1 MQNFWQDLRYGARM
15 LWKNP
20 GFALIAVITLALGIG
35 ANTSIFS
42 VVNAVLLQAL
52 PYRDSDRL
60 VMVWEHNRPRNRPMN
75 VVNAGNYSDWRAQ
88 NGVFEDMAA
97 FADTRSVLTGEGEPE
112 EVGTQLATPN
122 LFSVLG
128 VNAIIGRTFT
138 PDDGKPNQ
146 PRAVMLGYGFWQR
159 RFGGDPEVIG
169 RKILLNRNEAII
181 VGVLPPD
188 FRWFIKQGSLTGNA
202 SEIWTAFALTNEM
215 LQRQGRFLSVVARLK
230 PGVTS
235 ERAQVEMSDIG
246 ARLES
251 QYKEFNTGWGV
262 NVVPLRRQ
270 LTGEIR
276 LALLVLLAA
285 VAFVV
290 LIACANV
297 ANLLLA
303 RAAVRQREIA
313 VRSALG
319 AGRARVVR
327 QLFTE
332 SLLLALLGG
341 AAGLLLAWVGTKALV
356 SLSPPDLVNLQ
367 GVKVSAPVLLFTL
380 GVSLLTGVVFGLAP
394 AFETS
399 RLNLSDAL
407 KEGKGVIGGAR
418 ARGMRNAF
426 VVAEVAL
433 ALVLLVG
440 AGLMM
445 RSFAH
450 LQGVD
455 PGFDA
460 RKVLT
465 MRVALPGAKYR
476 QDQQRIDFFKRAVEK
491 LRALPGVESAGAI
504 SFLPFAAPP
513 AGTGFDIEGQPKQPA
528 GQGHVTRVAVTDAHY
543 FEAMRIPLRRGRL
556 FTEQEATT
564 MRHVV
569 VINEALARRYFTGE
583 DPLGKRLTIDMKDEN
598 LPCEVIGVVG
608 DVKHEALDAPAEPMS
623 YWPHPELV
631 YSNMTLVV
639 RTRGAGNTENL
650 AAPARE
656 VIHSL
661 DAEQPVADVRTMEG
675 WLGRSLSR
683 SRFST
688 LLLAVFAG
696 VAALLAGV
704 GIYGVMSYSVA
715 QRTHEVGIRLAL
727 GARGRD
733 VLRLVVGQGMK
744 LASIGLALG
753 LAVAV
758 ALTRL
763 MEKLLFGVSPTD
775 PLTFIVVALMIIVVA
790 LLACWLP
797 ARRAARVD
805 PMIALRYE

>member
-1 MQNFWQDLRYGARM
+1 MQTLLQDLRFGARM

-52 PYRDSDRL
+52 PYRDADRL
-60 VMVWEHNRPRNRPMN
+60 VMVWEHNRPRNRQMN
-75 VVNAGNYSDWRAQ
+75 VVNPGNYSDWRAQ

-97 FADTRSVLTGEGEPE
+97 FADRGYVLTGDGEPE
-112 EVGTQLATPN
+112 EVAAQIATPN

-138 PDDGKPNQ
+138 PDDGMPNQ
-146 PRAVMLGYGFWQR
+146 PRAVMLGYSFWQR
-159 RFGGDPEVIG
+159 RFGGDQEVIG
-169 RKILLNRNEAII
+169 RKIILNRNEAII

-188 FRWFIKQGSLTGNA
+188 FRWGNA
-202 SEIWTAFALTNEM
+202 SEIWSAFALTNEM
-215 LQRQGRFLSVVARLK
+215 LQRRGRSLSVVARLK
-230 PGVTS
+230 PGVTI

-262 NVVPLRRQ
+262 NVIPLREQ

-285 VAFVV
+285 VAFVL

-303 RAAVRQREIA
+303 RGAVRQREIA

-319 AGRARVVR
+319 AGRTRVVR
-327 QLFTE
+327 QLLTE

-341 AAGLLLAWVGTKALV
+341 TAGLLLAWLGTKTLV

-380 GVSLLTGVVFGLAP
+380 AISILTGAVFGLAP

-445 RSFAH
+445 RSFAQ

-465 MRVALPGAKYR
+465 MRVALPGAKYT

-491 LRALPGVESAGAI
+491 LRTLPGVESAGAI

-513 AGTGFDIEGQPKQPA
+513 AGTRFDIEGQPKQPA
-528 GQGHVTRVAVTDAHY
+528 GQDHVTRVAVTDAHY

-569 VINEALARRYFTGE
+569 VINEALARRYFPGE
-583 DPLGKRLTIDMKDEN
+583 DPLGKRLTIFMKNEN

-608 DVKHEALDAPAEPMS
+608 DVRHATLDAPAEPMS

-631 YSNMTLVV
+631 YTNMTLVV
-639 RTRGAGNTENL
+639 RARGVGNAEHL

-656 VIHSL
+656 VIRSL

-675 WLGRSLSR
+675 WLARSLSR

-733 VLRLVVGQGMK
+733 VLKLVVGQGMK
-744 LASIGLALG
+744 LALIGLALG

-775 PLTFIVVALMIIVVA
+775 PLTFVVVALMITIVA

-805 PMIALRYE
+805 PMIALRSE